1 VLLSLNDAEAEPS
14 VVEWQEGVTREPL
27 HAGVI
32 AEKLYPSK
40 ENGTAADAAD
50 LPEEGTVQNKGKKK
64 ARAGRT
70 MAAALP
76 HEEEHGNVPA
86 AAARQALFAA
96 TAAGDLEVLCHT
108 IDEHAAVAD
117 AADLATARAARH
129 TLRKGKKKAMRSSE
143 RTKAAL
149 LMLQVATDIDSLSAA
164 LQTAEGMVSVACELA
179 AEMML
184 ARERLER
191 WKIAARAEANART
204 IDEFDAHLEQIQLHA
219 ATPAREE
226 PSMAGPS
233 SQSADD
239 GTLCV
244 VCIDSDRTHAF
255 LPCGHNVCCGDC
267 CAEIMA
273 GTKECPVCRATCLIA
288 GRIYR

>member
-1 VLLSLNDAEAEPS
+1 
-14 VVEWQEGVTREPL
+14 
-27 HAGVI
+27 
-32 AEKLYPSK
+32 
-40 ENGTAADAAD
+40 
-50 LPEEGTVQNKGKKK
+50 VQNKGKKK

-70 MAAALP
+70 TAAALP
-76 HEEEHGNVPA
+76 HKEEHGDVSA
-86 AAARQALFAA
+86 AAARQALHAA
-96 TAAGDLEVLCHT
+96 TAAGDLEGLCRA

-129 TLRKGKKKAMRSSE
+129 TLRKGKKKAMRNNE

-149 LMLQVATDIDSLSAA
+149 LMLQVATDIDSLSGA

-191 WKIAARAEANART
+191 WKIAARAEAKART
-204 IDEFDAHLEQIQLHA
+204 IDEFDAHLEQIQLQA

-226 PSMAGPS
+226 PSTAGPS

-244 VCIDSDRTHAF
+244 VCIDSDRTHVF
-255 LPCGHNVCCGDC
+255 VPCGHNVCCGDC

-273 GTKECPVCRATCLIA
+273 GTKECPVCRATCLMA
-288 GRIYR
+288 VHIYR